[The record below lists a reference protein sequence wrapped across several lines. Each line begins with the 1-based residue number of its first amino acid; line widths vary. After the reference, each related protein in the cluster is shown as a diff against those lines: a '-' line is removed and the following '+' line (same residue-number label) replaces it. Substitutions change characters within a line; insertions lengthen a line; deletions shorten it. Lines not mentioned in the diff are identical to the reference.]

1 MHPTIGE
8 RHQWETHGSTTRRDS
23 KEHRLP
29 TSLCQSRR
37 AVGMRVER
45 DEKRS
50 GREKVSGCCISAT
63 TTRAVDDDVATDPD
77 PGTTRTLLP
86 APLRMAVVRMLK
98 RTSER
103 VPAPLTFQYAVGQR
117 RGVV

>member
-1 MHPTIGE
+1 MAQLLAKTRKNTI
-8 RHQWETHGSTTRRDS
+8 
-23 KEHRLP
+23 LL
-29 TSLCQSRR
+29 TSLCQGRR

-45 DEKRS
+45 EEKRS
-50 GREKVSGCCISAT
+50 GRENVSGCCISAT

-86 APLRMAVVRMLK
+86 APLRMAVVGMLL

-103 VPAPLTFQYAVGQR
+103 VLAPLTLQSAVGRR